1 MTKRGRLLELSHKL
15 RSKMSSCQIQGE
27 QAAFV
32 EDMQIRMKQTPLCY
46 VYCKQLT
53 PQRSANPNSIVQ
65 LVLLTGMPV
74 PFGLPNWITDAS
86 YDIHC
91 HQIIVVIVKVCT
103 DLWFEM
109 KIIEKL
115 NKSKI
120 LSKIFMEFIIQCKL
134 LYYCSMTVVSWDK
147 WFHPFCNIVV

>member
-1 MTKRGRLLELSHKL
+1 MMTKRGRLLELSHKL

-32 EDMQIRMKQTPLCY
+32 EDMQIRIKQTPLCY

-74 PFGLPNWITDAS
+74 PFGLPN
-86 YDIHC
+86 
-91 HQIIVVIVKVCT
+91 
-103 DLWFEM
+103 
-109 KIIEKL
+109 
-115 NKSKI
+115 
-120 LSKIFMEFIIQCKL
+120 
-134 LYYCSMTVVSWDK
+134 
-147 WFHPFCNIVV
+147 